1 MTREATT
8 GAVKQ
13 HAARFSVVSN
23 ISLTLFKLVVYVA
36 TGSVSILSEALHS
49 GLDLV
54 AAVMAF
60 LAVRK
65 SGDPADAEH
74 QFGHGK
80 FESLSG
86 LAEGALIIVAVVM
99 IAMSAMHRLL
109 IRHAPLSH
117 PYLGMI
123 VMGVSAVINLFVSRM
138 LFRVS
143 RKTDSVALAADAW
156 HLRTDVWTS
165 TGVLA
170 GMAAIG
176 VGRRLHVPGIDLLDP
191 IIALGVALVIAK
203 AAWDIMAQSWGHLV
217 DRSLPPEE
225 LSMIESLLQE
235 HYPEIAGFHQLRT
248 RKAGSQRYID
258 LHVVVPGEESVADAH
273 VMSDHLENDLK
284 ALLPEAE
291 VLIHVEPR
299 GSGE

>member
-273 VMSDHLENDLK
+273 VMCDHLENDLK

>member
-1 MTREATT
+1 
-8 GAVKQ
+8 
-13 HAARFSVVSN
+13 
-23 ISLTLFKLVVYVA
+23 
-36 TGSVSILSEALHS
+36 
-49 GLDLV
+49 
-54 AAVMAF
+54 
-60 LAVRK
+60 
-65 SGDPADAEH
+65 
-74 QFGHGK
+74 
-80 FESLSG
+80 
-86 LAEGALIIVAVVM
+86 
-99 IAMSAMHRLL
+99 
-109 IRHAPLSH
+109 
-117 PYLGMI
+117 MI

-143 RKTDSVALAADAW
+143 RKTDSVALEADAW

-170 GMAAIG
+170 GMAAIS

-273 VMSDHLENDLK
+273 VMCDHLENDLK